1 MGKFKLLKLLGFI
14 SSILTITSC
23 WDDNPMEDDGEN
35 LKSYLWNEN
44 EDLDDNKDIQT
55 ISESNIL
62 GNEVYSLPDQTDD
75 VDENIYTK
83 SYPAVPP
90 AMKENPDLK
99 WESWTDALEKLKGL
113 EKEKNNFQ
121 NEIFTLRKD
130 KSWGLVSDKYGSFY
144 SNAEAKCIGE
154 VLSYILKLGGKIE
167 FNEKSFS
174 DQNSSV
180 IIVWCLK
187 FYNCDI
193 FNGIS
198 FSDNAKLGLTSAK
211 TANTICIEG
220 IGDCNFA
227 DFCSFCQIIRKLN
240 LQKNVDF
247 STMINDTENNKTTK
261 FGGVDVSNFA
271 KDEPEIEQTCC
282 GLNLFLQPNSQNL
295 VVYENYIVFEIPT
308 TVQVYFGSFNTENAN
323 DLAKN
328 E

>member
-23 WDDNPMEDDGEN
+23 WDDNPMEDDDEN

-44 EDLDDNKDIQT
+44 EDLDKKEDIQAA
-55 ISESNIL
+55 SGDRIL
-62 GNEVYSLPDQTDD
+62 DNEDYYLTGQTVEDD
-75 VDENIYTK
+75 GKICTK
-83 SYPAVPP
+83 SCPAVPP

-121 NEIFTLRKD
+121 NNVFTLSKD
-130 KSWGLVSDKYGSFY
+130 KSWGLVSDKYGEFFS
-144 SNAEAKCIGE
+144 SAEAKCIGE

-167 FNEKSFS
+167 FNEKNFS
-174 DQNSSV
+174 DQTDSA

-187 FYNCDI
+187 FYDCDI
-193 FNGIS
+193 FNQIS
-198 FSDNAKLGLTSAK
+198 FSDNAKLGITSAK

-227 DFCSFCQIIRKLN
+227 DFCSFCKIIEKLN
-240 LQKNVDF
+240 LQKSVDF
-247 STMINDTENNKTTK
+247 STMINEIECGPTTK

-271 KDEPEIEQTCC
+271 KNEAEIKQTCC

-295 VVYENYIVFEIPT
+295 VAYENYIVFEIPT
-308 TVQVYFGSFNTENAN
+308 TVQVYFGSFNTEKSN
-323 DLAKN
+323 DLATN
-328 E
+328 